1 MARSGAERL
10 SRTEWRKQL
19 QAMSPE
25 QRIAEL
31 EVDADS
37 FEQNLQEIAR
47 AIKVQTGS
55 IIAGMGVIVLFLA
68 GIVFKA

>member
-1 MARSGAERL
+1 M
-10 SRTEWRKQL
+10 EWRKQL
-19 QAMSPE
+19 QQLTVE
-25 QRIAEL
+25 QRVGEL

-37 FEQNLQEIAR
+37 FESNLQDIAR

>member
-1 MARSGAERL
+1 MARGADRL

-19 QAMSPE
+19 QGLNPE